1 MTKSLGDRMK
11 GYENAYRHYLPM
23 RMPVM
28 LRIDG
33 KAFHTYTKG
42 LERPWDY
49 ELEECMNKTA
59 QALCENIQGAQLA
72 YIQSDEIS
80 ILLHNYKKLTSEA
93 WFDNNLQKMVSVSA
107 SIATATFNQ
116 AASCLLPSKGLAMFD
131 SRVWVL
137 PEVEVCNY
145 MIWRQQDATRN
156 SVSMLAQSLYSHKEL
171 QNKKFNELQEM
182 CFQKGHNWNDVPTD
196 RKRGRCVVRCQIEDN
211 WYIDKEIPIFSQER
225 EYIERHLETEE

>member
-11 GYENAYRHYLPM
+11 SYENAYRHYLPM
-23 RMPVM
+23 RMPVV

-42 LERPWDY
+42 CDRPWDKN
-49 ELEECMNKTA
+49 LEACMN
-59 QALCENIQGAQLA
+59 QAAMSLCENIQGAQLA

-80 ILLHNYKKLTSEA
+80 VLVHNYKRLSSEA
-93 WFDNNLQKMVSVSA
+93 WFDNNLQKMGSVSA
-107 SIATATFNQ
+107 SIATAAFNSL
-116 AASCLLPSKGLAMFD
+116 AAAMFEHKSPALFD
-131 SRVWVL
+131 SRAWIL
-137 PEVEVCNY
+137 PEAEVCNY
-145 MIWRQQDATRN
+145 FLWRQQDATRN

-196 RKRGRCVVRCQIEDN
+196 RKRGRCVVRNEETWELDT
-211 WYIDKEIPIFSQER
+211 EIPVFSQER
-225 EYIERHLETEE
+225 DYIERHLVTEE